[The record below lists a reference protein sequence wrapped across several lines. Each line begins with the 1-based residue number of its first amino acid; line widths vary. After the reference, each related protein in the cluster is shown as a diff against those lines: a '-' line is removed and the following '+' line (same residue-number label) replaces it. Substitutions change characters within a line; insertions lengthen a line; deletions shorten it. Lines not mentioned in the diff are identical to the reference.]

1 MTKNITKSARGDLNP
16 QISISCEEF
25 EVRRQRAAKMAK
37 CEGLKGLL
45 VCSRGGGTFDRFGD
59 VFYLTNYYTSFP
71 YIPDF
76 LGVWSARAH
85 TFFVLSANGEGILVT
100 DAPNDGHTKLAI
112 DNIIYTELVIDGVLK
127 AMRRLGM
134 QTGAV
139 GLVGG
144 DVLPIDTFKNLAQQL
159 TNVEWIKAQHILTS
173 LRSVKS
179 SNEIAQL
186 QRASQLGSKA
196 LEAMMSAAKP
206 EKTHGDVV
214 AAGMA
219 ILAPAGAVLCNSFMA
234 SGRGG
239 ENPQSV
245 RRNFPTWGSREP
257 LKNGQWF
264 RIGLSGIL
272 NGYYFDL
279 SRSKAIGAPTNHQV
293 ELLEAAID
301 IVEAAIAEI
310 RPGVTA
316 EAVARAGLAKQTALG
331 YPNDGVFSGLGHGVG
346 LGWDA
351 PWLAEGDKTVIKPGM
366 VLCIERTIRKNGYLG
381 DFEET
386 VVVTEDGCEKITNAQ
401 MRYW

>member
-1 MTKNITKSARGDLNP
+1 MTKSIRGDLSP
-16 QISISCEEF
+16 QISISGEEF
-25 EVRRQRAAKMAK
+25 EVRRQRAAEMAK
-37 CEGLKGLL
+37 VEELKGLL
-45 VCSRGGGTFDRFGD
+45 VCSRGGGTLDRFGD

-71 YIPDF
+71 YIPD
-76 LGVWSARAH
+76 LSGVWSARAH
-85 TFFVLSANGEGILVT
+85 TFFVLSANGEGVLVT
-100 DAPNDGHTKLAI
+100 DAPNDGCTKLA
-112 DNIIYTELVIDGVLK
+112 DDSVIYTELVIDGVLE

-144 DVLPIDTFKNLAQQL
+144 DVLPIDTFQNLAEQL
-159 TNVEWIKAQHILTS
+159 ANVEWKKAQHILAS

-179 SNEIAQL
+179 PNEITQL
-186 QRASQLGSKA
+186 QYASQIGSKA

-206 EKTHGDVV
+206 ENTHGDVV
-214 AAGMA
+214 AAGMS
-219 ILAPAGAVLCNSFMA
+219 ILAPAGAALYNSFMA
-234 SGRGG
+234 SGQGG
-239 ENPQSV
+239 ENPQAI
-245 RRNFPTWGSREP
+245 RRNFPTWGSQEP
-257 LKNGQWF
+257 LQKGQWF
-264 RIGLSGIL
+264 RIGLSVIL

-279 SRSKAIGAPTNHQV
+279 SRSKAIGAPTNQQV
-293 ELLEAAID
+293 ELFEAAID

-316 EAVARAGLAKQTALG
+316 EAIARAGLAKQTALG

-351 PWLAEGDKTVIKPGM
+351 PWLAEGDKTVIKTGM

-386 VVVTEDGCEKITNAQ
+386 VVVTEDGCEKITSAQ
-401 MRYW
+401 IRYW